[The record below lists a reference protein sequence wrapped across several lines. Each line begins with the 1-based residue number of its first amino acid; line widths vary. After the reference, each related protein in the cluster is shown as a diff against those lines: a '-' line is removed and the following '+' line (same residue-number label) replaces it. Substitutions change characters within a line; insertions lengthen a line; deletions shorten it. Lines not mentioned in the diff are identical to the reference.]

1 MKPVP
6 LVTKWW
12 TVIRRMKSGAIGME
26 SIGPVK
32 AYKDEKPYAIM
43 PWSYFRAMQR
53 IVREVASKKCE
64 SPLRDSWMVEPVLVN
79 WIDCGNCLSCQARK
93 VMKK

>member
-12 TVIRRMKSGAIGME
+12 TVIRLTKSGAIGME

-32 AYKDEKPYAIM
+32 AFKDEKPYAIM
-43 PWSYFRAMQR
+43 PWSHYLAMQR
-53 IVREVASKKCE
+53 IVRERAKDKC
-64 SPLRDSWMVEPVLVN
+64 DGKYKFGY
-79 WIDCGNCLSCQARK
+79 C
-93 VMKK
+93 